1 MSHQRQ
7 PRAARMVL
15 SLSMLACC
23 TLAFQL
29 TPRLHPNQRIY
40 STARPMAALDPTDL
54 VHAVS
59 SAIHTHQHS
68 ADAAAASTSSLE
80 TILSTMYTT
89 TVDFVYKGPAHGH
102 SNPWF
107 GPPDPYLVGDKPHSI
122 APNLKALGIADGTV
136 ATQPTELPD
145 IAKKAAEKGFK
156 IIDPAALQAK
166 GGGILPGFR
175 PTGGILP
182 HGNPNIP
189 HGPGSISTIYQQ
201 GSNNEKLLKAIQSMM
216 LPAALYAA
224 VDMAFL
230 RPGVYKEDIEDDPV
244 GVTVETFQVLGVRLG
259 VFTAMAVVALAFFS
273 G

>member
-1 MSHQRQ
+1 M
-7 PRAARMVL
+7 ML

-23 TLAFQL
+23 TLAFHL

-40 STARPMAALDPTDL
+40 STARPMAALDPTDV

-59 SAIHTHQHS
+59 SAIHTPQHHV
-68 ADAAAASTSSLE
+68 DA
-80 TILSTMYTT
+80 
-89 TVDFVYKGPAHGH
+89 GH

-122 APNLKALGIADGTV
+122 APSLKALGIVDGVRT
-136 ATQPTELPD
+136 TQPTDLPD
-145 IAKKAAEKGFK
+145 VAKKAAEKGFK
-156 IIDPAALQAK
+156 IIDAAALQAK
-166 GGGILPGFR
+166 GGGDLPGFK
-175 PTGGILP
+175 PTGGILSR
-182 HGNPNIP
+182 GDPNIP
-189 HGPGSISTIYQQ
+189 HGPGSVNTIFQQ

-244 GVTVETFQVLGVRLG
+244 GVTVETIQVLGVRLG
-259 VFTAMAVVALAFFS
+259 VFTAMAVLALVFFS

>member
-1 MSHQRQ
+1 MSHHRQ
-7 PRAARMVL
+7 SRATRTVL

-29 TPRLHPNQRIY
+29 IPTLHPNQRPY
-40 STARPMAALDPTDL
+40 STALPMAALDPSDL

-59 SAIHTHQHS
+59 SAIHTHQHPV
-68 ADAAAASTSSLE
+68 DATATSSLE

-122 APNLKALGIADGTV
+122 AP
-136 ATQPTELPD
+136 D

-156 IIDPAALQAK
+156 IIDAAALKAK
-166 GGGILPGFR
+166 GGGDLPGFK
-175 PTGGILP
+175 PTGGILS
-182 HGNPNIP
+182 HGDPNIP
-189 HGPGSISTIYQQ
+189 HGPGSTNTIYQQ

-224 VDMAFL
+224 VDMAFI

-244 GVTVETFQVLGVRLG
+244 GVTVETIQVLGVRLG
-259 VFTAMAVVALAFFS
+259 VFTAMAVLALVFFS